1 MNDTT
6 AALKDLYNRTPRR
19 HNDENIKEINSI
31 VTDYEDILLQIEG
44 INTFYEKQ
52 IPVFFDAI
60 EVIKMTLKKSND
72 KKASK
77 KMKDSLFDEGSGA
90 LKDSIEAL
98 IELYGDGNHC

>member
-1 MNDTT
+1 MNDNTT
-6 AALKDLYNRTPRR
+6 ALQDLYNRTPRR

-31 VTDYEDILLQIEG
+31 VTDYEDMLIKIEG
-44 INTFYEKQ
+44 MNTFYEKQ
-52 IPVFFDAI
+52 IPAFFDAI
-60 EVIKMTLKKSND
+60 EAIKITLKKSND

-98 IELYGDGNHC
+98 IEMYGDGSHG